1 MSREENLIKKSA
13 LEIVALLRNQQI
25 TPKELLDILEN
36 RINEVDGQVNALPT
50 KCFDRARRHAE
61 RLLKLPVEERGLLAG
76 LPIVI
81 KDLTPVKDVLFTSG
95 SILFDNNIAQESD
108 ILVDRLETQGG
119 IVYAKSNT
127 PEFGAGGNT
136 FNDIFGATLNPW
148 NLTKS
153 VAGSSGGV
161 CCSFSF
167 WNSLVSSRLGFWG
180 LTS

>member
-25 TPKELLDILEN
+25 TPIELLEILEN

-95 SILFDNNIAQESD
+95 LM
-108 ILVDRLETQGG
+108 
-119 IVYAKSNT
+119 
-127 PEFGAGGNT
+127 
-136 FNDIFGATLNPW
+136 
-148 NLTKS
+148 
-153 VAGSSGGV
+153 
-161 CCSFSF
+161 
-167 WNSLVSSRLGFWG
+167 
-180 LTS
+180 